1 LPAGLDAPAGRTER
15 NRFLALY
22 VGMKTRS
29 LLVGLAMSVV
39 MAGALIGSVFGDAP
53 GAPVG
58 KRSFDAALIARGAQ
72 LSAIGNCATCH
83 TRRSGKSFAGG
94 LPLATPFGVV
104 YSTNITPDV
113 GTGIGAWTEADFLR
127 AMHDGVDRAGRNLY
141 PAFPYDHFTRVT
153 DDDVGAIYAYIM
165 TRDAVHSLVPANRL
179 MFPMTFRPLL
189 SGWKALY
196 FERGAY
202 RPDPG
207 RSAEWNRGAYLVEGL
222 GHCGACHTPRNALG
236 AERKSDPL
244 GGGDVEGWRASA
256 INASS
261 SAPMPWTIDQLTRY
275 LRQGRDDTHGTAA
288 GPMAPVVHQLS
299 QVPEEDVRAMAT
311 YLTTAMAGSA
321 PASGRA
327 TAASPDEARLAS
339 GAAIFA
345 GTCASCH
352 DEGASSFSSVHTV
365 PLALTTSI
373 HEPDPRNVL
382 HIVLEGIWPEP
393 GEKGAQM
400 PGFEGALTDEQLA
413 SLLTYVRAHFVNSPP
428 WPDVSRQARDIIQH
442 KDENER

>member
-1 LPAGLDAPAGRTER
+1 LPAGLEAPAARTER

-39 MAGALIGSVFGDAP
+39 MGGVLIGSVFGDAP

-58 KRSFDAALIARGAQ
+58 KRSFDAPLIARGAQ

-83 TRRSGKSFAGG
+83 TRRGGKSFAGG
-94 LPLATPFGVV
+94 LPLATPFGAI

-113 GTGIGAWTEADFLR
+113 ETGIGAWTEADFLR

-179 MFPMTFRPLL
+179 MFPMNFRPLL

-196 FERGAY
+196 FERGVY

-207 RSAEWNRGAYLVEGL
+207 RSAKWNRGAYLVEGL

-413 SLLTYVRAHFVNSPP
+413 SLLTYVRTHFVNSPP